1 MSSSSSRR
9 GVLPALYGH
18 EEEFELNFVYPER
31 NPPGVF
37 AFMTPNVMLDS
48 KEGVDV
54 VSVYKCAV
62 DARDAMAIKA
72 EMLEDGTGILVS
84 QPSVPSFLIKDV
96 KQMHEL
102 DKDEGFTESLM
113 RDHLVTANA
122 IDKRKEH
129 QTQQVEFR
137 FPPGITCNT
146 KHFKNKPADNRLRN
160 NKRLCTV
167 TVIPGATKGAAPIQ
181 TQDIPFILWR
191 MTVDKEDRH
200 VELVD
205 DSDLDE
211 DLASMYARTS
221 NMRI

>member
-1 MSSSSSRR
+1 MSSSSSCR
-9 GVLPALYGH
+9 GVLPAIFGH
-18 EEEFELNFVYPER
+18 EEEVELNFVYPAER

-48 KEGVDV
+48 KEVVDV
-54 VSVYKCAV
+54 VLVYKCAV

-72 EMLEDGTGILVS
+72 KMLEDGTGILVS

-122 IDKRKEH
+122 IDKRKER

-137 FPPGITCNT
+137 FPPAS
-146 KHFKNKPADNRLRN
+146 PA
-160 NKRLCTV
+160 
-167 TVIPGATKGAAPIQ
+167 
-181 TQDIPFILWR
+181 TQSIL
-191 MTVDKEDRH
+191 
-200 VELVD
+200 
-205 DSDLDE
+205 
-211 DLASMYARTS
+211 RTS
-221 NMRI
+221 LPILDSGTTSACVKSL